1 MKTKLITTLILA
13 GVLGV
18 ALSAPVFALE
28 SDAKK
33 LVRGTV
39 IEITPEHIVI
49 REENAEDQD
58 VSEFELAINEETS
71 FKEDTTD
78 EGIAQGDNVEI
89 EYKETENGKVALL
102 INETVLE

>member
-13 GVLGV
+13 GVIGV
-18 ALSAPVFALE
+18 VLSAPVFALE

-49 REENAEDQD
+49 REENAEDKD

-71 FKEDTTD
+71 FKEDTTND
-78 EGIAQGDNVEI
+78 DIAQGDNVEI

-102 INETVLE
+102 INETALE